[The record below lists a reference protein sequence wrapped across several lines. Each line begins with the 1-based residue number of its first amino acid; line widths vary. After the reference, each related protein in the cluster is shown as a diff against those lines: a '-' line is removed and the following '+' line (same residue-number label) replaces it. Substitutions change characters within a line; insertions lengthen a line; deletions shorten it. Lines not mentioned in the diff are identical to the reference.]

1 MEKLMI
7 RALGWHPASAAR
19 PVLDQVTLCLE
30 KGHFYGVLGQ
40 NGSGK
45 TSLARHILRLLP
57 VREGGIAFDTT
68 PLGQLSQTQLA
79 KTVAYMP
86 QASQI
91 QADFTVYDVVAMG
104 RTPYLRPFEP
114 LGAADRRAVEAALAL
129 TGCEAFAQQ
138 SILTV
143 SGGERQRAIMART
156 IAQQTP
162 WMVIDE
168 PVASLDVLHQT
179 RLMHSLGVQH
189 REKGTTIVAVMHDI
203 NLAAQHC
210 TDLILMKAERSGVW
224 SVWQVLTPENLRQV
238 YDMPF
243 VRAQIPGR
251 TAPWFLPMI
260 HCAGKSSGRLEK
272 GADNPWN
279 RFVSIK
285 RYRYSGRMTSL
296 SPAAALQA
304 LRRRCPASGAG
315 KACSCWKKA

>member
-57 VREGGIAFDTT
+57 VREGGIAFDAT

-179 RLMHSLGVQH
+179 RLMHALGVQN

-210 TDLILMKAERSGVW
+210 TDLILMKAGRVLAFGP
-224 SVWQVLTPENLRQV
+224 VWQVLTPENLHAL
-238 YDMPF
+238 YEMPF
-243 VRAQIPGR
+243 VAAQIPGR
-251 TAPWFLPMI
+251 ETPWFLPDDTQRER
-260 HCAGKSSGRLEK
+260 GL
-272 GADNPWN
+272 
-279 RFVSIK
+279 
-285 RYRYSGRMTSL
+285 
-296 SPAAALQA
+296 
-304 LRRRCPASGAG
+304 
-315 KACSCWKKA
+315 